1 MEKTST
7 ATEFSNPK
15 SIDVTESRIKT
26 SNSVLMGFGGSY
38 KLKEGHLF
46 GEINY
51 QYSFTNINKDIIRLD
66 NDNLI
71 FNYFYIE
78 DDQRL

>member
-7 ATEFSNPK
+7 TTEFSNPK
-15 SIDVTESRIKT
+15 SIDVTDSRIKT

-51 QYSFTNINKDIIRLD
+51 QYLQISIRILYD
-66 NDNLI
+66 WI
-71 FNYFYIE
+71 MIT
-78 DDQRL
+78 